1 MEGLEEAM
9 PVEFYIGAVVAIK
22 ERHGKLIQFV
32 DSNDLMDELIIQN
45 VRALQDAIRWSDQVF
60 GRS

>member
-9 PVEFYIGAVVAIK
+9 PVEFYVGAVIAIK
-22 ERHGKLIQFV
+22 ERHGKFIEFV
-32 DSNDLMDELIIQN
+32 DSKDLMDELMIQN
-45 VRALQDAIRWSDQVF
+45 VRGLQDAIRWSDQVS